1 MLRLFILYFLIVL
14 SSAMAGI
21 SIDRGK
27 QAYRTYKEEPA
38 GLRKE
43 TYRHLFKSDFMIA
56 ASLLLSGLAMF
67 IANHKYIER

>member
-21 SIDRGK
+21 SIDKGK
-27 QAYRTYKEEPA
+27 QAYHTYKEEPA

-43 TYRHLFKSDFMIA
+43 TYRCIFKSNFMVA

-67 IANHKYIER
+67 IANLKYIER

>member
-27 QAYRTYKEEPA
+27 QAYHVYKEKPV

-43 TYRHLFKSDFMIA
+43 TYRYIFKSNFMVA

-67 IANHKYIER
+67 IANLKYIER